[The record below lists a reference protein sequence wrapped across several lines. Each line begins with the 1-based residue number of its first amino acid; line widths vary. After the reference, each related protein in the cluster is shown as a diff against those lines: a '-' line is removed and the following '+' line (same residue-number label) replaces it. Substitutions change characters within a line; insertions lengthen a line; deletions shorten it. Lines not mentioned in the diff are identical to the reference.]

1 MPTESERA
9 VLRDGFSGGPHGVG
23 TLRDFFASFQFLKV
37 PRIFTGDPNDTRLRN
52 VEKEILIPQKMRD
65 KARDEKCTD
74 LVAEFGVCCKKQGL
88 LLPFLCRKENNALKA
103 CLKKWYDD
111 PDFRQ
116 LCTQEYLAD
125 RKRFRETGVRS
136 NQKRKDK
143 VI

>member
-1 MPTESERA
+1 MPIESQRA
-9 VLRDGFSGGPHGVG
+9 VLRDGFSGGPHGV
-23 TLRDFFASFQFLKV
+23 
-37 PRIFTGDPNDTRLRN
+37 GDPNDTRLRN

-65 KARDEKCTD
+65 KARDEKCSD

-116 LCTQEYLAD
+116 QCTEEYLAD
-125 RKRFRETGVRS
+125 RKRFRETGVKT
-136 NQKRKDK
+136 NQKRKDQ